1 MDILEAQRKILEF
14 CFIART
20 SAEIAAMLELKRGE
34 TYPLLK
40 NLVRCRKLTKKGD
53 DKRRANPA
61 FFTSAVPAPP
71 VVVDDNKTNN
81 FHAHNPFGL

>member
-14 CFIART
+14 CFVART
-20 SAEIAAMLELKRGE
+20 SVEIAAMLDLTKSEV
-34 TYPLLK
+34 YPLLK

-71 VVVDDNKTNN
+71 VVVDNNKTNN